1 MPDKE
6 KPPDIAGLEARLK
19 EAESRRMAGSKPDH
33 EKGKGLSFAFR
44 IGTELVAG
52 IAVGVAI
59 GWLLDRWLG
68 TRPWLMIAFFVL
80 GAAAGMMNVYR
91 SVAGLGH
98 QVGYRPARGGEAKGG
113 DAGGGDA
120 KRDGGNGKNAG

>member
-1 MPDKE
+1 MADKE
-6 KPPDIAGLEARLK
+6 KPSDLRAFEARLK
-19 EAESRRMAGSKPDH
+19 EAESRRPPAEKPGS
-33 EKGKGLSFAFR
+33 ERGKGLSFAFR

-52 IAVGVAI
+52 IAVGVGI

-68 TRPWLMIAFFVL
+68 TKPWLMIAFFVL

-98 QVGYRPARGGEAKGG
+98 QVGYKPARNDRDRPDG
-113 DAGGGDA
+113 D
-120 KRDGGNGKNAG
+120 GKKSG

>member
-1 MPDKE
+1 MSDQE
-6 KPPDIAGLEARLK
+6 KPSDLARLEARLK
-19 EAESRRMAGSKPDH
+19 EAESRRPPKDTRN
-33 EKGKGLSFAFR
+33 ERGKGLSFAFR

-59 GWLLDRWLG
+59 GWALDRWLG

-91 SVAGLGH
+91 AVAGLGH
-98 QVGYRPARGGEAKGG
+98 QVGYGPANDRDG
-113 DAGGGDA
+113 DSGGG
-120 KRDGGNGKNAG
+120 KKAGS